1 MGLSRFGRATRVL
14 VVDDNPDMRLAAKML
29 LESEGYV
36 VEVAR
41 NGDEALRVQRERPS
55 KILITDLFMPDVD
68 GLETVQRFRADY
80 PEMPIIVISGG
91 GTMLP
96 SKADH
101 LSVAREL
108 GVLTLRKP
116 FDPQVLIEALRTV

>member
-14 VVDDNPDMRLAAKML
+14 VVDDNPDMRLAAKLL

-36 VEVAR
+36 VQVAR
-41 NGDEALRVQRERPS
+41 NGEEALRVQRERPS
-55 KILITDLFMPDVD
+55 QILITDLYMPDVD
-68 GLETVQRFRADY
+68 GLETVQRFRAAY

-91 GTMLP
+91 G
-96 SKADH
+96 SKVAAKADH

-108 GVLTLRKP
+108 GVVTLRKP
-116 FDPQVLIEALRTV
+116 FDPQVLLETLRKV

>member
-36 VEVAR
+36 VEVAK

-55 KILITDLFMPDVD
+55 KILVTDLFMPDVD

-80 PEMPIIVISGG
+80 PDMPIILISGG
-91 GTMLP
+91 GKLLQ
-96 SKADH
+96 SKADY
-101 LSVAREL
+101 LAVAREL
-108 GVLTLRKP
+108 GVVTLRKP
-116 FDPQVLIEALRTV
+116 FDPQVLIDALRTV

>member
-1 MGLSRFGRATRVL
+1 MGFSRFGRATRVL
-14 VVDDNPDMRLAAKML
+14 GVDDNPDMRLAAKLL

-41 NGDEALRVQRERPS
+41 NGEEAMRVQRARPS
-55 KILITDLFMPDVD
+55 QILITDLFMPEVD

-91 GTMLP
+91 GT
-96 SKADH
+96 KVAATADH
-101 LSVAREL
+101 RSVAREL
-108 GVLTLRKP
+108 GVRTLRKP

>member
-36 VEVAR
+36 VEVAK

-80 PEMPIIVISGG
+80 PDMPIIVISGG

-116 FDPQVLIEALRTV
+116 FDPQVLIDALRSV

>member
-14 VVDDNPDMRLAAKML
+14 VVDDNPDMRLSAKLL

-36 VEVAR
+36 VQVAR
-41 NGDEALRVQRERPS
+41 NGEEALRVQRERPS
-55 KILITDLFMPDVD
+55 QILVTDLYMPEVD
-68 GLETVQRFRADY
+68 GLETVQRFRKAY

-91 GTMLP
+91 G
-96 SKADH
+96 SKGAAKADH

-108 GVLTLRKP
+108 GVRTLRKP
-116 FDPQVLIEALRTV
+116 FDPQALIEALRTV

>member
-36 VEVAR
+36 VEVAK

-80 PEMPIIVISGG
+80 PDMPIIVISGG
-91 GTMLP
+91 GTLLP

-116 FDPQVLIEALRTV
+116 FDPQVLIDALRSV

>member
-1 MGLSRFGRATRVL
+1 MRV
-14 VVDDNPDMRLAAKML
+14 AAKLL

-36 VEVAR
+36 VQVAR

-55 KILITDLFMPDVD
+55 QILVTDLYMPDVD

-80 PEMPIIVISGG
+80 PEMPIILISGG
-91 GTMLP
+91 GRMVQ

-108 GVLTLRKP
+108 GVVTLRKP
-116 FDPQVLIEALRTV
+116 FDPQALIEALRKV

>member
-14 VVDDNPDMRLAAKML
+14 VVDDNPDMRLAARLL

-41 NGDEALRVQRERPS
+41 NGGEALRIQRERPTQ
-55 KILITDLFMPDVD
+55 ILITDLFMPDVD

-80 PEMPIIVISGG
+80 PQMPIIVISGG
-91 GTMLP
+91 GARTN
-96 SKADH
+96 AEHH
-101 LSVAREL
+101 LAVAREL
-108 GVLTLRKP
+108 GVHTLRKP
-116 FDPQVLIEALRTV
+116 FEPQALIDAVRNI